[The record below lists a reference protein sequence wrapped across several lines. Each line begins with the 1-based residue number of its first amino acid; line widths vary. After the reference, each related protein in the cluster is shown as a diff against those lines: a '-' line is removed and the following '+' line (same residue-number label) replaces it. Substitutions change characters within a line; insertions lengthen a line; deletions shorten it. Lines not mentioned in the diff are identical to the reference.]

1 MSFIAVFMVDFVK
14 KGLING
20 NKIVFCLMMLIGVIF
35 DETGP
40 NQPRQLFMERAN
52 DFFNQKL
59 FRL

>member
-1 MSFIAVFMVDFVK
+1 VFMADFVK

-20 NKIVFCLMMLIGVIF
+20 NKIVLCLMMLIGVVF